1 MAPYLWL
8 IIAAVMAVIEIASA
22 SLITVWFVIGGL
34 AAFVVDWAGGG
45 IVAQTVVFLAV
56 SLLCL
61 ALLRPLALKHRAQGA
76 ELETMPVGRNAVVVE
91 RIDNAAL
98 TGRVETPDHMTWA
111 ALSTDGTVL
120 DVGCRVRVVDRRSI
134 KLIVEPVGS
143 APDDQPADAC
153 DARPGVTAAPHAQ
166 AADAPADAAQA
177 SAPAPDARPAR
188 ASNADADA
196 ASGASADPPDAPSRG

>member
-8 IIAAVMAVIEIASA
+8 IIAAAMAVIEIASA

-76 ELETMPVGRNAVVVE
+76 ELETMPVGRNAVVTE

-120 DVGCRVRVVDRRSI
+120 DVGCRVHVVDRRSI
-134 KLIVEPVGS
+134 KLIVEPIEP
-143 APDDQPADAC
+143 APDARPNEAG
-153 DARPGVTAAPHAQ
+153 DARPGGTLTPHAQ
-166 AADAPADAAQA
+166 AADAPAGAPHAG
-177 SAPAPDARPAR
+177 APAPDARPAR
-188 ASNADADA
+188 ASDVDA
-196 ASGASADPPDAPSRG
+196 ASGASAAPPDAPSRG